1 MQARAEIDAG
11 VCGFRTTCSA
21 SSDDDQ
27 HVTLHIKS
35 GCEKI
40 RAFAK
45 TLRGKGAIDAFEE
58 ISPAGKGIVLST
70 ARTKLT
76 GCCSGCVVP
85 VGVFKAMQVAAG
97 LALPKDI
104 AIRLAKD

>member
-1 MQARAEIDAG
+1 MQARADIDAG

-27 HVTLHIKS
+27 HVRLRIKS

-40 RAFAK
+40 RAFAEA
-45 TLRGKGAIDAFEE
+45 LRGQGAVDAFEE

-70 ARTKLT
+70 ARAKLT

-85 VGVFKAMQVAAG
+85 VGIFKAMQVAAG

-104 AIRLAKD
+104 SIGLAKE